1 MTGHDLIITAIRDL
15 GYHEGKNKE
24 NKFGAWYGWNNV
36 AWCMQA
42 VQYWYAMSGNPLP
55 LKTSSCGELLNYYK
69 KNDPDCIV
77 KDPVEGCIVI
87 FNFPGGSYTD
97 HTGLFVSKTDSTI
110 TTIDG
115 NTSGLNQ
122 SNGGWVSQRTRPLSY
137 ANPTYIKPRE
147 LEEQNDEEQEEQ
159 KVRYNK
165 LSEIPKW
172 AQPAIEKL
180 VRNGFLNGSGTV
192 KDENGFP
199 ADLDLSLDMVRIL
212 VVLHK
217 AKVF

>member
-15 GYHEGKNKE
+15 GYHEGKNKQ

-55 LKTSSCGELLNYYK
+55 FKTASCGELLNYYK

-87 FNFPGGSYTD
+87 FNFPGGSPTD

-147 LEEQNDEEQEEQ
+147 LEEPKEEQLEEQEM
-159 KVRYNK
+159 RYNK

-172 AQPAIEKL
+172 AQPTIEKL
-180 VRNGFLNGSGTV
+180 LRNGYLNGSGTT

-199 ADLDLSLDMVRIL
+199 ADLDLSIDMIRTF
-212 VVLHK
+212 VVLDR
-217 AKVF
+217 AKLY